1 MTTTKTITINGI
13 KFTAAKVRKLIADN
27 GVEMSGGDFAITTDA
42 GDLCVRE
49 YSTGEVGVRN
59 YGAIQR
65 SNKGFGDLVAILA

>member
-1 MTTTKTITINGI
+1 MTTTKTTTINGI

-42 GDLCVRE
+42 GELCACE

-65 SNKGFGDLVAILA
+65 SKKGFGDLVAILA

>member
-13 KFTAAKVRKLIADN
+13 RFTAAKLRKLISDN

-42 GDLCVRE
+42 GELAVCE
-49 YSTGEVGVRN
+49 YSTAEVGVRN

-65 SNKGFGDLVAILA
+65 KAGFGDLIAIIA